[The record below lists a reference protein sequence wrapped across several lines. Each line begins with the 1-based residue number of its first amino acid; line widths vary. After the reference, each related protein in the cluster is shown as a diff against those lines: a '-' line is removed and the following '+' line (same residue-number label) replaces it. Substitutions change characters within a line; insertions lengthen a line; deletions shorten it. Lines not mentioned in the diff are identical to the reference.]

1 MRSVIR
7 KKILLT
13 GAVIITATLALGFL
27 MGGQESKDFK
37 LTRNLDIYISLLR
50 ELNAFYVDEIDP
62 EKLVNKSIS
71 GMLSTLDP
79 YTSFYPEEDS
89 GDLDFMTT
97 GKYGG
102 FGSLIRKSGDYIQVT
117 NVYKGFPADKNGIR
131 PGDVMLSIDGI
142 SLKGVTSDKASD
154 MLKGEPG
161 TEAVIVIRRNG
172 DEELTKKLKR
182 ERISISAVPYYGMV
196 DDNTGYIR
204 FTNFTQNC
212 IAEVK
217 EALIDLKE
225 KQGAQDLILDLRS
238 NPGGLVNEAVE
249 IVNLFVRP
257 GQEVVSTRG
266 RARQFDAVFRTSK
279 SPVAPDMPVVVL
291 INRASASASEIV
303 AGALQD
309 LDRGII
315 VGERSFGKG
324 LVQVARPL
332 SYNAQVKIT
341 TAKYYIPSGRCIQA
355 VDFSHPNEDGSVGYI
370 PDSLIT
376 TFKTRNGRPVKDG
389 GGIIPD
395 ITVPS
400 DMLNRFTS
408 ELYVQNMVFDYATEY
423 YWSNPQPV
431 MLDSLK
437 LNERDMERFKEFLGE
452 KKFSY
457 RTNSEALLEE
467 LTTSAREEDLLN
479 DNSETIEKLKEGLSH
494 TLDRDMSV
502 YGEDVAE
509 LIESELAGRYFYD
522 SGMVLYSLSR
532 DSQVKEAISIAGD
545 RARYLS
551 ILKGSSG
558 LQVQ

>member
-1 MRSVIR
+1 MRR
-7 KKILLT
+7 GNRNKLLLA
-13 GAVIITATLALGFL
+13 GAMLVAAMLTFGFL
-27 MGGQESKDFK
+27 MGGQESRDFR
-37 LTRNLDIYISLLR
+37 LTKNLDIYISLLR

-62 EKLVNKSIS
+62 EKLVNKSIT

-79 YTSFYPEEDS
+79 YTSFYPEEETD
-89 GDLDFMTT
+89 DLDFMTT

-117 NVYKGFPADKNGIR
+117 NVYKGFPADRGGIR
-131 PGDVMLSIDGI
+131 AGDLMLSIDGT
-142 SLKGVTSDKASD
+142 SLKDVTSDKASN

-161 TEAVIVIRRNG
+161 TEAEIVIRRNG
-172 DEELTKKLKR
+172 EEFTRKLKR

-196 DDNTGYIR
+196 DENTGYIR
-204 FTNFTQNC
+204 FTSFTQNC

-217 EALIDLKE
+217 EALIDLKD

-266 RARQFDAVFRTSK
+266 RARQYDAVFRTSR

-332 SYNAQVKIT
+332 SYKAQVKIT

-355 VDFSHPNEDGSVGYI
+355 VDFSKPNEDGSVGYI
-370 PDSLIT
+370 PDSLIK
-376 TFKTRNGRPVKDG
+376 TFKTRNGRPVRDG

-395 ITVPS
+395 VTVPS

-408 ELYVQNMVFDYATEY
+408 ELYVQYMIFDYATEY
-423 YWSNPQPV
+423 YWSQPQPPGP
-431 MLDSLK
+431 DSLK
-437 LNERDMERFKEFLGE
+437 LNEKDIERFTAFLE
-452 KKFSY
+452 ERKFTY
-457 RTNSEALLEE
+457 KTESEALLEE
-467 LTTSAREEDLLN
+467 LDRASREEDLYTGN
-479 DNSETIEKLKEGLSH
+479 KETLEKLRSGLSH
-494 TLDRDMSV
+494 SLEKDMSA
-502 YGEDVAE
+502 YRNEVAE

-522 SGMVLYSLSR
+522 SGMVQYSLSR
-532 DSQVKEAISIAGD
+532 DSQVKEALGIAGD
-545 RARYLS
+545 RTRYQS
-551 ILKGSSG
+551 ILQAPAGI
-558 LQVQ
+558 